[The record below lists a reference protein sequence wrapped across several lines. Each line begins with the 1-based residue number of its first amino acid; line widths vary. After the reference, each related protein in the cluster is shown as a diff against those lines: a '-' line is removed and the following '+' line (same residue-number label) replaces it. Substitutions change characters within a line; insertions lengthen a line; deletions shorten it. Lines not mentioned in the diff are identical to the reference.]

1 MNENISQRNF
11 KTIEEGEEEKEIKQ
25 EFKKGFAFI
34 NDSELIINHIIEK
47 IISLVITN
55 SFKNKIEN
63 QLPIYCFEGI
73 KESLEILTNLDF
85 LTHDKDDLEIK
96 NKLSITKI
104 KSSTNLRKNKDSS
117 IIKDIEDVKDNN
129 LQKSEIIRKYRLRKQ
144 LDINNNEEC
153 SLDMEVFDS
162 PKNEKSIIKEKK
174 YKQGESI
181 VLGVLVREEFQ
192 DKTTSFQKQ
201 EAKRRKTI
209 EKYNKKYN
217 YNFKDDKDKIYKEI
231 YSSENDPFQINPE
244 EKIEM
249 IKNVEIHKIDF
260 FPSHPLN
267 PEDLQNQKN
276 MPFIPYD
283 TTIDSINFWNEL
295 SQPKTPSIDRD
306 AGTKIKYEKLKL
318 NINKRKQSVLSEDK
332 IIIEEQKNSNK
343 KIEISPKKLKFN
355 YPIKKDDNNNK
366 SKKNKYVQ
374 FEFESTDIDPKNL
387 ETYIETNEIAE
398 LRLKVEKDIQEKK
411 KELLKIAQKEK
422 EKIAKE
428 EEIEERR
435 KELSKKNVTVDIKG
449 ELVFIKPIDMKA
461 LNEEFNKGRSNCKII
476 KTIETVS
483 NYLKNKK
490 NLVVEK
496 NPEMNIWDFKE
507 EKNKK
512 KSKKKKEYFLLS
524 KNSSGLS
531 LSPKKGE
538 QKSSDKPDS
547 RYAAGSNFTIIN
559 PEVGVSIIEDKHMK
573 TGGKDFYQKYNRFS
587 LEVFQDQLNK
597 TSRTS
602 FFPTL
607 TEPTTTNDNI
617 PEKNKGRAS
626 NNIIGPKKKK
636 LLKEIEPKIMEE
648 NLRHEENNTLSV
660 KTKNLR
666 IALQNLDLINE
677 GTQRYL
683 SHNKKIINKN
693 FIKNALS
700 KYGETKADYKEMNV
714 FAKTLMGTHNWGG
727 EVYSEKQKISHI
739 RMPKKPEE
747 IELQRELPAS
757 LLRHMPRKRLPPINS
772 NFKLNDMGKTSMGF
786 YTNRNPKKVKFI
798 DESKKG
804 IKTERDK

>member
-1 MNENISQRNF
+1 MTDNVSQKNI
-11 KTIEEGEEEKEIKQ
+11 KTTEEGEEEKEIKQ

-63 QLPIYCFEGI
+63 KLPIYCFEGI

-104 KSSTNLRKNKDSS
+104 KSATNLRKNKDSS
-117 IIKDIEDVKDNN
+117 IIKDIEDVKENN
-129 LQKSEIIRKYRLRKQ
+129 LQKSEIIRKYRLEKQ
-144 LDINNNEEC
+144 LDINYNEEC

-181 VLGVLVREEFQ
+181 VLGFLVREEFQ
-192 DKTTSFQKQ
+192 DKTTSFQRQ
-201 EAKRRKTI
+201 EAKRRKTL
-209 EKYNKKYN
+209 EKSNKKYN

-231 YSSENDPFQINPE
+231 YSSENDPFQINAE

-249 IKNVEIHKIDF
+249 IKNVEVHKIDF
-260 FPSHPLN
+260 FPPHPLN
-267 PEDLQNQKN
+267 TEDHQNQKI
-276 MPFIPYD
+276 MPIIPYD
-283 TTIDSINFWNEL
+283 TAIDSINFWKQL
-295 SQPKTPSIDRD
+295 SQPKPPSIDRN

-318 NINKRKQSVLSEDK
+318 NINKRKQSVIPEDK
-332 IIIEEQKNSNK
+332 INIEEQKNSNK
-343 KIEISPKKLKFN
+343 TLETSPKKLKFN
-355 YPIKKDDNNNK
+355 FPIKKEGNNK
-366 SKKNKYVQ
+366 SKKKKYVQ
-374 FEFESTDIDPKNL
+374 FEFDSTDIDPKNL
-387 ETYIETNEIAE
+387 ETYMETNEIAE

-411 KELLKIAQKEK
+411 KELLRIAQKEK
-422 EKIAKE
+422 EKIAKQ

-435 KELSKKNVTVDIKG
+435 KELSKKNVTTDIKG

-476 KTIETVS
+476 KTVETVA

-496 NPEMNIWDFKE
+496 NPDMNIWDFKE

-512 KSKKKKEYFLLS
+512 KPKKKKEYFLS

-531 LSPKKGE
+531 ISPKKGE
-538 QKSSDKPDS
+538 KNSSDKPET

-587 LEVFQDQLNK
+587 IEVFQEQLNK

-602 FFPTL
+602 FFPAL
-607 TEPTTTNDNI
+607 TEPTNTIDNV
-617 PEKNKGRAS
+617 PEKLKKRAS
-626 NNIIGPKKKK
+626 INVISPKKKK
-636 LLKEIEPKIMEE
+636 ILKEIEPKIMEE
-648 NLRHEENNTLSV
+648 NLPHEENNTLSV
-660 KTKNLR
+660 KTKNLG

-700 KYGETKADYKEMNV
+700 KYGETKTDYKEMNV

-727 EVYSEKQKISHI
+727 ELYSEKKKINHI

-786 YTNRNPKKVKFI
+786 YTNRNQKKVKMII
-798 DESKKG
+798 DDIKKG

>member
-1 MNENISQRNF
+1 M
-11 KTIEEGEEEKEIKQ
+11 
-25 EFKKGFAFI
+25 
-34 NDSELIINHIIEK
+34 
-47 IISLVITN
+47 
-55 SFKNKIEN
+55 
-63 QLPIYCFEGI
+63 
-73 KESLEILTNLDF
+73 
-85 LTHDKDDLEIK
+85 

-104 KSSTNLRKNKDSS
+104 KSAINLRKNKDSS
-117 IIKDIEDVKDNN
+117 IIKDIENVEENI
-129 LQKSEIIRKYRLRKQ
+129 LQKSEIIRKYRLEKQ
-144 LDINNNEEC
+144 LDINYNEEC

-162 PKNEKSIIKEKK
+162 PKNEKSTIKEKN
-174 YKQGESI
+174 YKQGENI
-181 VLGVLVREEFQ
+181 VMRFLVREEFQ

-201 EAKRRKTI
+201 ETKRRKTL

-249 IKNVEIHKIDF
+249 IKNVEVHKIDF
-260 FPSHPLN
+260 FPSHSHPLN
-267 PEDLQNQKN
+267 PEDQQNQKDILS
-276 MPFIPYD
+276 IPYD
-283 TTIDSINFWNEL
+283 TAIDSINYWKEL
-295 SQPKTPSIDRD
+295 SQPKPPSIDRD
-306 AGTKIKYEKLKL
+306 AGTKIKYEKLKF
-318 NINKRKQSVLSEDK
+318 NINKRKQSVIPEDK
-332 IIIEEQKNSNK
+332 ITIEEQKNSNK
-343 KIEISPKKLKFN
+343 NLEISPKKLKFN
-355 YPIKKDDNNNK
+355 LPIKKEGNNNK
-366 SKKNKYVQ
+366 KKKYVQ

-387 ETYIETNEIAE
+387 EAYKETNEIAE

-476 KTIETVS
+476 KTVETVS
-483 NYLKNKK
+483 NYIKNKK

-496 NPEMNIWDFKE
+496 NPDMNIWDFKE

-512 KSKKKKEYFLLS
+512 KTKKKREYFLLS

-531 LSPKKGE
+531 AITKKGE
-538 QKSSDKPDS
+538 QKSSDKPET
-547 RYAAGSNFTIIN
+547 RYAAGSNFSIMN
-559 PEVGVSIIEDKHMK
+559 PEVGVSIIEDKQMK

-607 TEPTTTNDNI
+607 TEPTNANDNI
-617 PEKNKGRAS
+617 PEKSKRRAS
-626 NNIIGPKKKK
+626 INAISPKKKK
-636 LLKEIEPKIMEE
+636 ILKDLEPKIMEE
-648 NLRHEENNTLSV
+648 NHPHEENNTLSV

-677 GTQRYL
+677 GTQRNL

-700 KYGETKADYKEMNV
+700 KYGQTKTDYNEMNV

-727 EVYSEKQKISHI
+727 ELYSEKKKISNI

-772 NFKLNDMGKTSMGF
+772 NFKMNDMGKTSMGF
-786 YTNRNPKKVKFI
+786 YTNRNQKKVKLLV
-798 DESKKG
+798 DEIKKG